1 MPEQMVKELSFS
13 GIANKVASSIY
24 NKNKLEFSF
33 ANMHESQDRSAGKG
47 GVVIS
52 LIPLYYFHPLQTR
65 RQTLAERLLQ
75 GAHIDT

>member
-24 NKNKLEFSF
+24 KIYKLEFSF

-47 GVVIS
+47 GGYFINSS
-52 LIPLYYFHPLQTR
+52 L
-65 RQTLAERLLQ
+65 LLPP
-75 GAHIDT
+75 ASDT